1 VTGRLLLS
9 EGKNRMPRHVSLN
22 EPPEDHGLDLVISV
36 DQPGRLLALRGR
48 LSARTVAD
56 VRAALVVAIAAGAG
70 DLVVDISGVQLV
82 DASGLGVLV
91 GAHRLALRS
100 ERRLVLRGVPERIER
115 LLAVTH
121 LNRVLTVEQPVRV

>member
-1 VTGRLLLS
+1 
-9 EGKNRMPRHVSLN
+9 MPRSDPTPV
-22 EPPEDHGLDLVISV
+22 LDLQDHDLEILIEE
-36 DQPGRLLALRGR
+36 PGAVVAVAGR

-56 VRAALVVAIAAGAG
+56 VRAALVEAIAAGTG
-70 DLVVDISGVQLV
+70 DLTVDISGVHLV

-121 LNRVLTVEQPVRV
+121 LNRVLTVEQAVKV

>member
-1 VTGRLLLS
+1 
-9 EGKNRMPRHVSLN
+9 MPRVAQN
-22 EPPEDHGLDLVISV
+22 PDLDLQSNDLEISIEDSGTLV
-36 DQPGRLLALRGR
+36 CLCGR

-56 VRAALVVAIAAGAG
+56 VRAALVEAIARGSE
-70 DLVVDISGVQLV
+70 DLVVDISGVHLV